1 MLCDKCKKNNAT
13 FFSSVNINGNI
24 TETHLCENC
33 AKENKLFSFNNFLAP
48 SFDAFDFFNNFLAPS
63 FDAFDFLHDEDELVC
78 DNCGYT
84 LSDFKDSGMLGC
96 SNCYKVFRDIILNN
110 LSKIQPALTH
120 KGKKPDV
127 SEGLTENEKEIKKLE
142 VQLKQAVNEENY
154 ELAGELKKKIIALKE
169 GDKHE

>member
-33 AKENKLFSFNNFLAP
+33 AKENKLFS
-48 SFDAFDFFNNFLAPS
+48 FNNFLAPS

-169 GDKHE
+169 GYKHE